1 MDKPDF
7 TNVKK
12 VTAFLNPKSKIF
24 NKGLR
29 SEILINNIVIFEC
42 LSKMKKKKKTF
53 GVDFVTDEHNET
65 NTRVSY

>member
-1 MDKPDF
+1 MDKPNF
-7 TNVKK
+7 TNIKK

-42 LSKMKKKKKTF
+42 LSKMEKKKTF

-65 NTRVSY
+65 KTRVSY